1 MRNCEISPPT
11 PLDFNKSKQEKTA
24 ISPTISKV
32 KNMNKLLQV
41 TIFLLF
47 NYRGCQNKKK
57 KISLFIAVH
66 WWNKFLKQTKLYF
79 FSQWKCQWSTLFCY
93 LIILHKSVSCFMHL
107 LQKTGL
113 SIRVCT
119 QRWRGETQFEYLI
132 SFTGIKI
139 LVRFQYLLETPTGHY
154 FLTVPKINSS
164 NINHLW

>member
-11 PLDFNKSKQEKTA
+11 PLDFNKSKQEKTV

-66 WWNKFLKQTKLYF
+66 
-79 FSQWKCQWSTLFCY
+79 
-93 LIILHKSVSCFMHL
+93 
-107 LQKTGL
+107 
-113 SIRVCT
+113 
-119 QRWRGETQFEYLI
+119 
-132 SFTGIKI
+132 
-139 LVRFQYLLETPTGHY
+139 
-154 FLTVPKINSS
+154 
-164 NINHLW
+164 